1 MKNFSCCR
9 IRLLLCTNSLALI
22 KSKDESSGW
31 NSSLWRDV
39 LKRNLCG
46 DNNELKLLY
55 FWYVFKQFW
64 FLLIAKC
71 FQPTEKQTTYFYLAY
86 FSYYIIYCRRSH
98 ANEKLKTA
106 QDPHSIQAFL
116 NICINFIWRWPKY
129 RNKCSNI
136 SLTSFFKH

>member
-9 IRLLLCTNSLALI
+9 IRLLLCTNNLALI

-64 FLLIAKC
+64 FLLLAKC

-86 FSYYIIYCRRSH
+86 FSYYII
-98 ANEKLKTA
+98 
-106 QDPHSIQAFL
+106 SIAEGATQMKNWKRHRIHTRYGLFL
-116 NICINFIWRWPKY
+116 TFVSTSYGDDQNTGT
-129 RNKCSNI
+129 
-136 SLTSFFKH
+136 SLAI